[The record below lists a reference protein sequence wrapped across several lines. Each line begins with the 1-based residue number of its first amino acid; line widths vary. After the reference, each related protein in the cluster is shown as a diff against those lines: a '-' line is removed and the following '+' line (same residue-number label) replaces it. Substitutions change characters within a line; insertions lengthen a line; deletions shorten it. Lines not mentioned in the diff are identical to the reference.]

1 MIDKNRDVIPFLSSL
16 RSKNIFIELNG
27 EKLKINAPKGAITA
41 EIKAELVEKK
51 PLIIAFLQQAL
62 IQSNDAIDRV
72 DRTQAMLQ
80 SYNQER
86 LWFLSQLDNNASY
99 NIAKAL
105 RVKGPLDKLVLQQV
119 LTEIVRRHESL
130 RTRFASS
137 ENGEALQI
145 IDPPQAFLL
154 DEVDLCQAPARG
166 SKTPARES
174 KVAARES
181 IAPAETLQSSAEQL
195 IDQARQLAKQESE
208 KLFDL
213 EKGPLFRAV
222 LVKLGDEDHLL
233 LLTLHHIIADGGSL
247 EVLVNEIAVLY
258 AAFGQRLASPLPEL
272 TVQYADYSAW
282 KRTNFKEED
291 IKNKVA
297 FWADVL
303 NSAPDVIS
311 LPTDRPRPAV
321 QSFRGETHFFEFPK
335 SLVDRLKGLA
345 SNQEVTLFM
354 LLLAAY
360 QITLGRWAQQDDV
373 CIGVPVAGR
382 DHPLTKNLIGF
393 FVNGLVMRGD
403 MSGNPS
409 LEEYLARIKKFSIQ
423 AFENQDVPNELVL
436 AAINLRRDAAFN
448 PGAQVGFSLQ
458 SALEPQVQ
466 SLDTAG
472 FQALSNIVIEAFD
485 NEHSVA
491 IQDITLSLIET
502 KEGIGG
508 RLDYA
513 ADLFDAQSIE
523 LFAERY
529 VYLLGEMA
537 ARPTESIHSLALV
550 SKSVLLESLD
560 LNPEVVDRIL
570 PLTPMQRDLYVDML
584 LNPDTLQNSMGYCG
598 FFNEALN
605 VQAWQNALDRLVD
618 HEPMMRV
625 EFVGEELGHGEIAY
639 QCIKKSKAYRFNLLD
654 WRDQQLD
661 REAVIQRVHQLITC
675 TYELSGPLFHHHL
688 IRITDDGY
696 AIAAAAHHMVGDGM
710 ALSAHGQKLVALY
723 HASNDGPLD
732 MEGDADFFDVIYDNR
747 NAMDRRETLEFWR
760 QQFSSVEPLS
770 FSATSNDAIA
780 DDTSD
785 KNTDDTE
792 GGANRPINLQRVLP
806 RDHWQEVKKYC
817 RSQRITPALFY
828 KCLYGVLIKQYCQA
842 DQDFEVVE
850 FNSGRTRANYLSVGV
865 YYQQQPFIFSAD
877 CVSGEKSFKQLL
889 SYARQFQKTIKPFHN
904 LSISKKLHLSK
915 PGPVAFTY
923 NYYHFI
929 PELEFKGEKL
939 ETVTFTAFADHAV
952 QFLVKQIEDDLH
964 LSLEYRSS
972 AFQDL
977 DFLDRVV
984 FLSEQIVGQPDL
996 NLQDLKFV
1004 LKQEQDCLLQL
1015 NQDSQMP
1022 LKAEWAAEQSVAQLF
1037 ELQVL
1042 RSAEAIAVK
1051 QGNHSLSYQ
1060 QLNNRANQLAHY
1072 LRGQGVTRNSR
1083 VGVCLDRSTD
1093 TVVAVLAVL
1102 KAGGAYVPM
1111 DSQYPPE
1118 RLAYLLKDSA
1128 APMLIT
1134 QAGVAERL
1142 QEVVGQ
1148 QFLMDRDWGQLES
1161 YSDTNPEPITE
1172 KDDLIYVVYT
1182 SGSTGEPK
1190 GATVKHRGELNLL
1203 SWYVREFGFD
1213 QSSRVLMM
1221 SAFGFDL
1228 TQKNI
1233 FAPLVSGGQLVLPE
1247 ADHYDERA
1255 FAEII
1260 ETEKITLINCAPSAF
1275 YPLVEQRPDQEI
1287 SFQQLSSLRQVIFG
1301 GEPIRMNALQAWLEN
1316 EFNQAQ
1322 VINNYGPT
1330 ECTDIAAF
1338 FRVQEPQLYYQ
1349 DAVPVGRAN
1358 DNVQLY
1364 LLNDDQQMLPQGLI
1378 GELCISGEGVGEG
1391 YLNKAQLSNAVF
1403 IDNPYGEGLLYRTGD
1418 LMRQLP
1424 SGDYEFI
1431 GRKDFQVKIRGL
1443 RIELGEIEWALRQQS
1458 GVEDSLVLAF
1468 DDSLVG
1474 YVIGDAAL
1482 DQRPW
1487 RTLLGRYL
1495 PDYMVPNNVLVLPH
1509 WPLTPNGKIDRKA
1522 LPKEGGVERI
1532 YLAPRNDT
1540 EQRVARV
1547 WSEILGLEKVSVEA
1561 NFFELGG
1568 NSLLAMRI
1576 LSRLEKGF
1584 EAKFRLSMLFNAQS
1598 VADVA
1603 TLIDQELN
1611 PADWSPVVS
1620 IREQKAAKNL
1630 FMVHP
1635 VGGTVFCYQPLA
1647 QELSGV
1653 NVYGLQASGLEEHQ
1667 SLYASFESMA
1677 SFYIES
1683 IKKVQPQGPYLLGGQ
1698 SLGGLIAWEMTQ
1710 QLEAQGE
1717 TVEHLYLIDSYDPK
1731 CLGDKLAKESQGA
1744 LIIEQFGAQLDIKEQ
1759 DLVGLDG
1766 TSQVTL
1772 IYNRARDRG
1781 LVADELGL
1789 SQVQRVIAVG
1799 KANAEAM
1806 RVYQLSSYSGNVLHV
1821 AASESRLGVNSGDA
1835 WSAYATHHLVREQ
1848 LVADHESILQAPQVS
1863 RLAALI
1869 KLTLV

>member
-1 MIDKNRDVIPFLSSL
+1 MIDKNRDVIPFLSCL
-16 RSKNIFIELNG
+16 RNKNIFIELNG

-41 EIKAELVEKK
+41 EIKAELIEKK
-51 PLIIAFLQQAL
+51 PHIIAFLQQAAV
-62 IQSNDAIDRV
+62 QSSDAIDRV
-72 DRTQAMLQ
+72 DRSQPMLQ
-80 SYNQER
+80 SYSQER

-99 NIAKAL
+99 HIAKAL
-105 RVKGPLDKLVLQQV
+105 RVKGPLDKLVLRQV
-119 LTEIVRRHESL
+119 FTEIVRRHESL
-130 RTRFASS
+130 RTRFASG

-145 IDPPQAFLL
+145 IDPPKPFLL
-154 DEVDLCQAPARG
+154 DEVDLCQAPDKELKA
-166 SKTPARES
+166 PARQPKASAE
-174 KVAARES
+174 KLL
-181 IAPAETLQSSAEQL
+181 APAEQI

-213 EKGPLFRAV
+213 EKGSLFRVV
-222 LVKLGDEDHLL
+222 LIKLDDEDHLL

-272 TVQYADYSAW
+272 KIQYADYSAW
-282 KRTNFKEED
+282 KRTRFKEEE
-291 IKNKVA
+291 IKDKVA

-311 LPTDRPRPAV
+311 LPTDRPRPAE
-321 QSFRGETHFFEFPK
+321 QSYRGETHHFEFPK
-335 SLVDRLKGLA
+335 SLVERLKGLA

-360 QITLGRWAQQDDV
+360 QIALGRWAQQDDV

-382 DHPLTKNLIGF
+382 DHPLTKSLIGF

-409 LEEYLARIKKFSIQ
+409 LEEYLARIKQFSIQ

-458 SALEPQVQ
+458 TALEPQIQ
-466 SLDTAG
+466 NLDKAN
-472 FQALSNIVIEAFD
+472 FQALSNIAIEAFD
-485 NEHSVA
+485 NQHSAA

-502 KEGIGG
+502 KDGIGG
-508 RLDYA
+508 RFDYA

-523 LFAERY
+523 RFAERY

-560 LNPEVVDRIL
+560 LNPEAIERIL
-570 PLTPMQRDLYVDML
+570 PLTPMQRDFYVDML

-598 FFNEALN
+598 FFNETLD
-605 VQAWQNALDRLVD
+605 VQAWQNALDRLVA

-625 EFVGEELGHGEIAY
+625 EFVGEALGYGEIAY

-654 WRDQQLD
+654 WREQQLD
-661 REAVIQRVHQLITC
+661 REIVNQRVHQLVTC

-688 IRITDDGY
+688 IRISDDCY
-696 AIAAAAHHMVGDGM
+696 AIAAAAHHIVGDGM
-710 ALSAHGQKLVALY
+710 ALSAHGQKLVAFY
-723 HASNDGPLD
+723 QANNDEPLE
-732 MEGDADFFDVIYDNR
+732 MEGDTDFFDVIYDNR
-747 NAMDRRETLEFWR
+747 NAMDRRQTLEFWQ
-760 QQFSSVEPLS
+760 QQFSTVEPLS
-770 FSATSNDAIA
+770 FSAASNDLSTGKMSI
-780 DDTSD
+780 DDTSAD
-785 KNTDDTE
+785 NAD
-792 GGANRPINLQRVLP
+792 GAEEDPNRPINLQRMLP
-806 RDHWQEVKKYC
+806 RDHWQAVKKYC

-828 KCLYGVLIKQYCQA
+828 KCLYGLLLKQYCQA

-865 YYQQQPFIFSAD
+865 YYQQQPFIFSAES
-877 CVSGEKSFKQLL
+877 VSGEKPFKQLL
-889 SYARQFQKTIKPFHN
+889 SYARQFQKSIKPFHN
-904 LSISKKLHLSK
+904 LSISKKLHLSQ

-929 PELEFKGEKL
+929 PELEFQGEKL

-952 QFLVKQIEDDLH
+952 QFLVKQIDDDLH
-964 LSLEYRSS
+964 LSLEYRNSV
-972 AFQDL
+972 FQSL
-977 DFLDRVV
+977 DFLDRIV
-984 FLSEQIVGQPDL
+984 FLSEQIVAQPDL

-1004 LKQEQDCLLQL
+1004 LEQEQEYLLQL
-1015 NQDSQMP
+1015 NQDSQRP
-1022 LKAEWAAEQSVAQLF
+1022 LKAEWTSEQSVAQLF
-1037 ELQVL
+1037 ELQVV
-1042 RSAEAIAVK
+1042 RSAETIAVK
-1051 QGNHSLSYQ
+1051 QGSQSLTYL
-1060 QLNNRANQLAHY
+1060 QLNSRANQLAHY
-1072 LRGQGVTRNSR
+1072 LRGQGITRNSR
-1083 VGVCLDRSTD
+1083 VGICLDRSTD
-1093 TVVAVLAVL
+1093 TMVAVLAVL

-1134 QAGVAERL
+1134 QSGVAECL
-1142 QEVVGQ
+1142 QEVAGQ
-1148 QFLMDRDWGQLES
+1148 QFLMDRDWGQLENL
-1161 YSDTNPEPITE
+1161 SDTNPQPINE

-1190 GATVKHRGELNLL
+1190 GAAVKHRGELNLL
-1203 SWYVREFGFD
+1203 SWYVRQFGFD
-1213 QSSRVLMM
+1213 QSSRVLII

-1228 TQKNI
+1228 TQKNL
-1233 FAPLVSGGQLVLPE
+1233 FAPLVSGGQLILPE
-1247 ADHYDERA
+1247 VDHYDERA

-1260 ETEKITLINCAPSAF
+1260 ETEKVTLINCAPSAF
-1275 YPLVEQRPDQEI
+1275 YPLVEQRSDQEI

-1301 GEPIRMNALQAWLEN
+1301 GEPIRMNTLQAWLEN

-1322 VINNYGPT
+1322 VTNNYGPT

-1338 FRVQEPQLYYQ
+1338 FHVQDPQRYYQ
-1349 DAVPVGRAN
+1349 HAVPVGRAN

-1364 LLNDDQQMLPQGLI
+1364 LLNDNQQMLPQGLI

-1391 YLNKAQLSNAVF
+1391 YLNKEQLSNAVF
-1403 IDNPYGEGLLYRTGD
+1403 IDNPYGDGLLYRTGD
-1418 LMRQLP
+1418 LMRQLA

-1443 RIELGEIEWALRQQS
+1443 RIELGEIEWALRQQP
-1458 GVEDSLVLAF
+1458 GVEDSLVLAL

-1474 YVIGDAAL
+1474 YVIGDVAL
-1482 DQRPW
+1482 DQQPW
-1487 RTLLGRYL
+1487 RTLLGQYL
-1495 PDYMVPNNVLVLPH
+1495 PDYMVPNNVLVLPQ

-1522 LPKEGGVERI
+1522 LPQEAGAERV

-1540 EQRVARV
+1540 EQRVAQV
-1547 WSEILGLEKVSVEA
+1547 WKEILGLEKVSVEA

-1576 LSRLEKGF
+1576 LSRLEKDF
-1584 EAKFRLSMLFNAQS
+1584 AAKFRLSMLFNAQS

-1603 TLIDQELN
+1603 TLIDQELH
-1611 PADWSPVVS
+1611 PSDWSPVVS
-1620 IREQKAAKNL
+1620 IRQQKAAKNL
-1630 FMVHP
+1630 FMIHP

-1647 QELSGV
+1647 QELNGV

-1677 SFYIES
+1677 SYYIES
-1683 IKKVQPQGPYLLGGQ
+1683 IKQVQPRGPYLLGGQ
-1698 SLGGLIAWEMTQ
+1698 SLGGLIAWEITQ

-1717 TVEHLYLIDSYDPK
+1717 TVENLYLIDSYDPK
-1731 CLGDKLAKESQGA
+1731 CLGDKLAEESQSA
-1744 LIIEQFGAQLDIKEQ
+1744 LVIEQFGAELDIKEQ
-1759 DLVGLDG
+1759 DLAGLDG

-1806 RVYQLSSYSGNVLHV
+1806 RVYQLAVYSGNVLHV

-1848 LVADHESILQAPQVS
+1848 LTADHESILQAPQVA

-1869 KLTLV
+1869 QSTLL